1 MISNERG
8 SEKLLSQSACWC
20 LCHHWT
26 NVHGVSMQQDG
37 PHVSSQMH
45 GCRRFDC
52 LCVVKDTVDRVADER
67 LANFVVS
74 SHRRSH
80 PNQAENAQAC
90 TCLASREPGNLKGAS
105 PHV

>member
-1 MISNERG
+1 METDVVHVPCCNE
-8 SEKLLSQSACWC
+8 KQCP
-20 LCHHWT
+20 
-26 NVHGVSMQQDG
+26 G
-37 PHVSSQMH
+37 PAAGYTAYSLRH

-80 PNQAENAQAC
+80 PNQAENAQVC
-90 TCLASREPGNLKGAS
+90 DCMASRVMQPQRSREA
-105 PHV
+105 